1 MEPLKG
7 KTTGSSSPDAVC
19 TKQQRIAELAKIQPP
34 MVLTTL
40 AHHVDLEWLREA
52 YRRTR
57 KDGAV
62 GVDGQTATEYAAN
75 LEVNLQS
82 LLNRAKSGLYQAPPV
97 RRTYIPK
104 GTGPE
109 TRPLGIPTF
118 EDKVLQRAVLM
129 LLEPVYEQDFLDCS
143 YGFRPRRSA
152 HQAAQAVWRATME
165 LRGGWVLEMDIRKF
179 FDRLVHRHLREIL
192 SQRVRDGVVLRL
204 IGKWL
209 HAGVMEEG
217 RVTHPETGSPQ
228 GGVISPLLANVY
240 LHEVLDTWFEQMV
253 QPRMRGRSR
262 LIRYADD
269 AVLVFERED
278 DARRVLEVL
287 PKRFEKYGLTLHPDK
302 TRLVRFQAPRRSP
315 RDEDGPG
322 SGTFDFLGFTHF
334 WAKSW
339 KGGWVVKQRTAQDRF
354 TRAVRALSAWCRKH
368 RHLRLGEQW
377 RTLGQ
382 KLRGHYAY
390 YGIIGNPRS
399 IGWFRHEAERIWHKW
414 LSRRSSK
421 ARIPWDRFKSVLDR
435 LPLPPAV
442 RPRGVPVPVW
452 SRGEPV
458 L

>member
-7 KTTGSSSPDAVC
+7 KTAGSLSPDTVC
-19 TKQQRIAELAKIQPP
+19 TRQQRIAELAKIRPP

-40 AHHVDLEWLREA
+40 AHHMDLEWLREA

-75 LEVNLQS
+75 LEENLRS
-82 LLNRAKSGLYQAPPV
+82 LLNRAKSGLYKAPPV

-104 GTGPE
+104 GTGQE

-152 HQAAQAVWRATME
+152 HQATPAVWRATMKR
-165 LRGGWVLEMDIRKF
+165 RGGWVLEIDIRKF

-192 SQRVRDGVVLRL
+192 CQRVCDGVVLRL
-204 IGKWL
+204 VSKWL

-228 GGVISPLLANVY
+228 GGVISPMLANVY
-240 LHEVLDTWFEQMV
+240 LHEVLDTWFTQTV
-253 QPRMRGRSR
+253 QPLLRGRSH

-302 TRLVRFQAPRRSP
+302 TRLVRFQAPKGSQ

-322 SGTFDFLGFTHF
+322 PETFDFLGFTHF
-334 WAKSW
+334 WSKSW
-339 KGGWVVKQRTAQDRF
+339 KGGWVVKQKTAQDRF
-354 TRAVRALSAWCRKH
+354 TRAIRALSIWCRKH
-368 RHLRLGEQW
+368 RHLRLREQW
-377 RTLGQ
+377 RTLCQ

-390 YGIIGNPRS
+390 YGIIGNTRS

-421 ARIPWDRFKSVLDR
+421 ARIPWERFTSVLER
-435 LPLPPAV
+435 FPLPPAV
-442 RPRGVPVPVW
+442 RPRGAPVPVW
-452 SRGEPV
+452 SHGEPV